1 MFMVIGKR
9 STTVSDDQRGSS
21 PVVQNIKGTS
31 GLAKG
36 SPSSALATCA
46 VKDIM

>member
-1 MFMVIGKR
+1 MFMVIGKP

-36 SPSSALATCA
+36 SPSSAPAACA
-46 VKDIM
+46 VKYVM